1 MLAAEGFELVFRTL
15 HIMAGV
21 AWAGSAFLF
30 TVFIEPAAAKLGP
43 AAGPFM
49 EETIGR
55 RKVPEIVTAIA
66 GLTVVAGWVLWFNGW
81 NNVGSFGDWVGT
93 SFGLMMTIGGLAA
106 TGAFVAGV
114 VGIPPNLRRLN
125 ELAAQVEAA
134 GGAPTPEQASQIG
147 AIQGRMRA
155 LSWLDLSLLAI
166 AVFCMATAR
175 YW

>member
-66 GLTVVAGWVLWFNGW
+66 AVTVIAGWIRWFRDSDR
-81 NNVGSFGDWVGT
+81 VGSYGDWLDTTVG
-93 SFGLMMTIGGLAA
+93 LVL
-106 TGAFVAGV
+106 
-114 VGIPPNLRRLN
+114 GIPPNLKRLN
-125 ELAAQVEAA
+125 ELGAQVEAA
-134 GGAPTPEQASQIG
+134 DGTPTPEQSDTACPHPRTDANAVLDRSLP
-147 AIQGRMRA
+147 ARGRRLLHGDRA
-155 LSWLDLSLLAI
+155 LL
-166 AVFCMATAR
+166 VNEPRRC
-175 YW
+175 